1 MIRRIKHASTATCTL
16 PIYMGFLMTEPN
28 SISCTQLAETY
39 NISHDSVNRFLERED
54 YTPHDLYQEA
64 IQHIDNNKLIVSIDD
79 TVLDKPY
86 SQHMDLVSYFW
97 SGKHHRSVKGI
108 NLITLY
114 ATDQNGQNIPIN
126 FRIYD
131 KSESKTKNDYFMDML
146 SEVLSWGA
154 KIQFITGDSWYSST
168 GNLKTIRKYGIRF
181 MFGIDCNRK
190 VSPEKGQWFQLRL
203 LPDFHQGQVVWLKDF
218 GFVQLFKTQLK
229 EQQRFYIVHQD
240 EDDLLSFEGFH
251 ELHSSHWKIEQ
262 YHRVI
267 KQVCHIEKF
276 QVRRSKLILNH
287 IFSALMAYVEIQKNQ
302 FEGIF
307 ENVYRWQKKLFR
319 PMIKNFIDDF
329 ILDKNHLLPQ
339 RVYK

>member
-1 MIRRIKHASTATCTL
+1 
-16 PIYMGFLMTEPN
+16 MGFLMTEPN

-154 KIQFITGDSWYSST
+154 KI
-168 GNLKTIRKYGIRF
+168 
-181 MFGIDCNRK
+181 
-190 VSPEKGQWFQLRL
+190 
-203 LPDFHQGQVVWLKDF
+203 
-218 GFVQLFKTQLK
+218 
-229 EQQRFYIVHQD
+229 
-240 EDDLLSFEGFH
+240 
-251 ELHSSHWKIEQ
+251 
-262 YHRVI
+262 
-267 KQVCHIEKF
+267 
-276 QVRRSKLILNH
+276 LNH

-302 FEGIF
+302 FERIF

-319 PMIKNFIDDF
+319 PIIKDFIDDF

-339 RVYK
+339 RIYK

>member
-1 MIRRIKHASTATCTL
+1 MLYKVSVIRRIKHASTATCTL

-131 KSESKTKNDYFMDML
+131 KSESKTK
-146 SEVLSWGA
+146 
-154 KIQFITGDSWYSST
+154 K
-168 GNLKTIRKYGIRF
+168 
-181 MFGIDCNRK
+181 
-190 VSPEKGQWFQLRL
+190 
-203 LPDFHQGQVVWLKDF
+203 
-218 GFVQLFKTQLK
+218 K
-229 EQQRFYIVHQD
+229 EQERKDDTRRKILLGSYLIKKMQNEANKEKILAELNEYLT
-240 EDDLLSFEGFH
+240 EDRD
-251 ELHSSHWKIEQ
+251 
-262 YHRVI
+262 R
-267 KQVCHIEKF
+267 
-276 QVRRSKLILNH
+276 
-287 IFSALMAYVEIQKNQ
+287 
-302 FEGIF
+302 
-307 ENVYRWQKKLFR
+307 KLF
-319 PMIKNFIDDF
+319 N
-329 ILDKNHLLPQ
+329 L
-339 RVYK
+339 

>member
-54 YTPHDLYQEA
+54 YTPHDLYQES

-131 KSESKTKNDYFMDML
+131 K
-146 SEVLSWGA
+146 WGA

-190 VSPEKGQWFQLRL
+190 VSP
-203 LPDFHQGQVVWLKDF
+203 
-218 GFVQLFKTQLK
+218 
-229 EQQRFYIVHQD
+229 
-240 EDDLLSFEGFH
+240 
-251 ELHSSHWKIEQ
+251 
-262 YHRVI
+262 
-267 KQVCHIEKF
+267 
-276 QVRRSKLILNH
+276 
-287 IFSALMAYVEIQKNQ
+287 
-302 FEGIF
+302 
-307 ENVYRWQKKLFR
+307 
-319 PMIKNFIDDF
+319 
-329 ILDKNHLLPQ
+329 
-339 RVYK
+339 

>member
-1 MIRRIKHASTATCTL
+1 
-16 PIYMGFLMTEPN
+16 
-28 SISCTQLAETY
+28 
-39 NISHDSVNRFLERED
+39 
-54 YTPHDLYQEA
+54 
-64 IQHIDNNKLIVSIDD
+64 
-79 TVLDKPY
+79 
-86 SQHMDLVSYFW
+86 
-97 SGKHHRSVKGI
+97 
-108 NLITLY
+108 
-114 ATDQNGQNIPIN
+114 
-126 FRIYD
+126 
-131 KSESKTKNDYFMDML
+131 
-146 SEVLSWGA
+146 
-154 KIQFITGDSWYSST
+154 
-168 GNLKTIRKYGIRF
+168 
-181 MFGIDCNRK
+181 
-190 VSPEKGQWFQLRL
+190 

-302 FEGIF
+302 FERIF

-319 PMIKNFIDDF
+319 PMIKTSLMTLFSIKIICYHRESINNSVSPNLF
-329 ILDKNHLLPQ
+329 LSCK
-339 RVYK
+339 K

>member
-1 MIRRIKHASTATCTL
+1 MLYKVSVIRRIKHASTATCTL

-131 KSESKTKNDYFMDML
+131 KSASKTKNDYFMEML
-146 SEVLSWGA
+146 SEVLDWGA

-168 GNLKTIRKYGIRF
+168 ENLKTIRKYGIRF
-181 MFGIDCNRK
+181 MFGVDSNRK

-203 LPDFHQGQVVWLKDF
+203 LPNFHQGQVVWLKDF
-218 GFVQLFKTQLK
+218 GFVQLFKTQFRTYALT
-229 EQQRFYIVHQD
+229 
-240 EDDLLSFEGFH
+240 
-251 ELHSSHWKIEQ
+251 
-262 YHRVI
+262 
-267 KQVCHIEKF
+267 CKF
-276 QVRRSKLILNH
+276 L
-287 IFSALMAYVEIQKNQ
+287 QK
-302 FEGIF
+302 G
-307 ENVYRWQKKLFR
+307 R
-319 PMIKNFIDDF
+319 D
-329 ILDKNHLLPQ
+329 
-339 RVYK
+339 